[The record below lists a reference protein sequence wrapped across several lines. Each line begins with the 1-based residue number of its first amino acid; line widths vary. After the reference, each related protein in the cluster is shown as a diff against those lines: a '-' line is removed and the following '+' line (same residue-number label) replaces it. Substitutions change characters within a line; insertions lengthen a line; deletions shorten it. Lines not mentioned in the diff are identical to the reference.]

1 MDWDQAR
8 VFLAVARSGQML
20 AAARQLGLNHATV
33 SRRINALEADMAV
46 QLLDRRTNGCLLTPA
61 GERFLRVA
69 ERVETEMLQ
78 AQAELSGMDVAI
90 SGQVRIGAPDGFG
103 TSFLAPRLGALMDR
117 HPGLTVQL
125 VPLPR
130 AFSLA
135 KREADLAITIERPL
149 EGRLSVRKLTD
160 YRLSLYATPEYLAR
174 SGPVQE
180 AADLAP
186 HRIITYVPDLL
197 FSEELNYLADLNLR
211 LGPRFECASVVGQLE
226 AVRAGVGIGFLH
238 DYVAAKNPGL
248 VRVLPEVAVIRS
260 YWIVSHDDVR
270 QLARVR
276 AAYEWIVEVVAGS
289 GGFV

>member
-8 VFLAVARSGQML
+8 VFLGIARNGQIL
-20 AAARQLGLNHATV
+20 GAARQLGLNHATV
-33 SRRINALEADMAV
+33 SRRINALEAGMGV
-46 QLLDRRTNGCLLTPA
+46 HLLDRRTNGCLLTPA
-61 GERFLRVA
+61 GERFLKVA
-69 ERVETEMLQ
+69 ERVESEFLQ

-103 TSFLAPRLGALMDR
+103 TSFLAPRLGGLMDR
-117 HPGLTVQL
+117 FPGLTVQL

-135 KREADLAITIERPL
+135 KREADLAITIERPV

-160 YRLSLYATPEYLAR
+160 YRLSLYASGDYLAR
-174 SGPVQE
+174 TGQVRDV
-180 AADLAP
+180 ADLAS
-186 HRIITYVPDLL
+186 HRIVTYVPDLL
-197 FSEELNYLADLNLR
+197 FSEELNYLATLSLPAT
-211 LGPRFECASVVGQLE
+211 PRFECASVVGQLE

-238 DYVAAKNPGL
+238 DYVAVKNPGL
-248 VRVLPEVAVIRS
+248 VRVLPEIEVIRS

-270 QLARVR
+270 TLARVR
-276 AAYEWIVEVVAGS
+276 AVYDWVVEVVAGS

>member
-135 KREADLAITIERPL
+135 KREADLAVTIERPV

-160 YRLSLYATPEYLAR
+160 YRLSLYASGDYLAR
-174 SGPVQE
+174 MGNVRDV
-180 AADLAP
+180 AGLAS
-186 HRIITYVPDLL
+186 HRIVTYVPDLL
-197 FSEELNYLADLNLR
+197 FSEELNYVAALNLPAT
-211 LGPRFECASVVGQLE
+211 PRFECASVVGQLE
-226 AVRAGVGIGFLH
+226 AVRAGAGIGFLH
-238 DYVAAKNPGL
+238 DYVAAKHSGL
-248 VRVLPEVAVIRS
+248 VRILPEIAVIRS

-270 QLARVR
+270 TLARVR
-276 AAYEWIVEVVAGS
+276 AVYDWVVEVVAVS